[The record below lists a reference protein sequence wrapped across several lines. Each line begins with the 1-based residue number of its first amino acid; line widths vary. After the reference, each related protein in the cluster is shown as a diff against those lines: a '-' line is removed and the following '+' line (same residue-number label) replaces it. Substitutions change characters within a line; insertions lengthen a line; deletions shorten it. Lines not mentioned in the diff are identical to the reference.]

1 MLLNNF
7 IPLIDFYPDSDFVD
21 VGGNTIHRYDIMPG
35 NAGSEPRNDNVTTG
49 IHCFNYNATVAAN
62 AFTDEQ
68 EFYNWYDT
76 VGAPGLYAN
85 TRIDRNQRACGF
97 TLFAGTGNTAVQASD
112 YCLDNFI
119 ELEVI
124 DSACYH
130 YDDHR
135 TETKRTFRNNT
146 ANSVTINELGLY
158 MFAQQG
164 SQYGTGD
171 GTNYPVI
178 MIGRKVLTSPITLA
192 VGDIYTFSYI
202 INMSNVTFTEAAG

>member
-21 VGGNTIHRYDIMPG
+21 VGGNTIHRYDIVPG
-35 NAGSEPRNDNVTTG
+35 NASSEPRNGNVTTG

-68 EFYNWYDT
+68 ELYNWYDT

-85 TRIDRNQRACGF
+85 TRTDRNQRACGF

-164 SQYGTGD
+164 SQYQPGD
-171 GTNYPVI
+171 GNNYPVI

-192 VGDIYTFSYI
+192 VGDTYTFSYI